1 MRMPTIVSNHHTGS
15 FGLAA
20 RLKAAG
26 IHLVLSVLVAA
37 ACALLVF
44 ALWYPYPY
52 RVVSSGR
59 ELFTLVVAVDI
70 VIGPLITFA
79 VFNLAKPRAELKRD
93 LAVVGLLQLMALA
106 YGLWSVNLARPV
118 HLVFEYDSFR
128 VVHQVDIPRELQNQT
143 PAGIEV
149 APLRGPTP
157 LALRPFRDGQE
168 KFDMTMQALQGVQL
182 AARPDLWRPYAA
194 ERTAIL
200 RAAHPIAPL
209 KERFPKRSAEI
220 DAAVRATGKSENQ
233 VVYLPLLGRKMDAW
247 TVFLDAS
254 TADILGYLPLD
265 PF

>member
-15 FGLAA
+15 FGLVP
-20 RLKAAG
+20 RLKAAA

-37 ACALLVF
+37 VCALLVF

-52 RVVSSGR
+52 RVLSGGR
-59 ELFTLVVAVDI
+59 ELFMLVVSVDI

-93 LAVVGLLQLMALA
+93 LAVVGLLQLMALG
-106 YGLWSVNLARPV
+106 YGLWTVNLARPV

-128 VVHQVDIPRELQNQT
+128 VVHQVDVPRDLLKQT
-143 PAGIEV
+143 PPGIEV
-149 APLRGPTP
+149 APLRGPTL
-157 LALRPFRDGQE
+157 LALRPFRNGQE

-182 AARPDLWRPYAA
+182 AARPDLWRPYAS

-200 RAAHPIAPL
+200 RAAHPIAAL
-209 KERFPKRSAEI
+209 KGRFPKRSDEI

-233 VVYLPLLGRKMDAW
+233 LVYLPLLGRKMEAW
-247 TVFLDAS
+247 TVLLDAS
-254 TADILGYLPLD
+254 NADILGYLPLD